1 MNHSKTFELISETPL
16 PEYNSTGYYYK
27 HKRTGCQV
35 FHVKNADPE
44 NLFAFIFQTP
54 SENNCGTAH
63 IMEHSVLAGSQH
75 FPVKDPFLQLL
86 KGSVYTFLNAMT
98 YPDRTVYPASTVV
111 VKDYFNLMKVYGDAV
126 FFPLLRKE
134 TFMQE
139 GIRLEKH
146 PDGQLEWQG
155 IVYNEM
161 KGSYS
166 DPAAILDEYSR
177 RTLFPDTAYKYDSGG
192 VPDAITELT
201 YQQFLAFHKKYYS
214 PSNCRIFL
222 YGNIDTEK
230 QLEFLEQEFLHRF
243 DCNTGESPCVPLQKK
258 YDQPF
263 RFDTTC
269 PASEEA
275 NGGSASLSWLCGE
288 TVDVD
293 YNIKAR
299 LLSDI
304 LLDNPSSL
312 LYRRIVESDIAEDV
326 SSVTGVYTGI
336 RQAVFSVGVRGI
348 EKERLGEF
356 ETFIEEQLKDI
367 ASKPIDCALV
377 EAALSKADFRRKEL
391 KVRFGMVLLSRI
403 MPGWLYSGS
412 PTATLCT
419 EAAFGRLKAAYQA
432 DNWLFNKFIETEL
445 IANRHH
451 SLVSVFPGP
460 LAPGKEPA
468 PTKALESDIA
478 LFEAYKQST
487 DTTEELKK
495 IPVLHKADIPYDIEK
510 PTFVKSALG
519 SDTIYKNQL
528 FTGGIV
534 YTDLFFD
541 ASALSDEQLI
551 YIPLL
556 NGLLEEVG
564 LPGMPYYEVTSRMD
578 TLAGSWFIT
587 TFCESCLEAPVLK
600 RLMIHFAALEEKTY
614 DAAQFILQIAQQG
627 QVTDLERL
635 KNVII
640 SMRNDMKEE
649 FLDNGN
655 NIAMM
660 AATGKLSESSNLT
673 DLWSGL
679 PQLKFLES
687 LDTDNDDQMK
697 QVASFLLE
705 LQKYIFS
712 QGRIISIAA
721 SSGWDMD
728 KYVAYLETQLKLAH
742 SAIVPAAKPFAP
754 QKGQDCYAVNAMV
767 NYNAMAFGVEKKV
780 EKLNMVAE
788 AALSHIL
795 TTGRLWETVRM
806 EGGAYGVSAMSDF
819 IDSLFIFTSYRD
831 PALEKTFKN
840 FILSLDFIAEQGIS
854 DTVLE
859 QAVITMVGRDL
870 RPKTPGAKALEE
882 CIWDIKGLT
891 RDLKKKRREILLKLT
906 VYDIIKAAAALKAA
920 SEGSVLVSI
929 AGRQSIEKE
938 KTFLEQKGFRVTDI
952 SI

>member
-1 MNHSKTFELISETPL
+1 MNISDIFSLISTTDL
-16 PEYNSTGYYYK
+16 PEYNSTGFFYK
-27 HKRTGCQV
+27 HKRTGCQI
-35 FHVKNADPE
+35 FHVKNSDPE

-63 IMEHSVLAGSQH
+63 IMEHSVLAGSEH

-111 VKDYFNLMKVYGDAV
+111 EKDYFNLMKVYGDSV

-139 GIRLEKH
+139 GIRLEKN
-146 PDGQLEWQG
+146 PDGKLEWQG

-166 DPAAILDEYSR
+166 DQAAILDEYSR
-177 RTLFPDTAYKYDSGG
+177 RTLFPDTAYRYDSGG

-201 YQQFLAFHKKYYS
+201 YEQFLAFHKKYYS

-230 QLEFLEQEFLHRF
+230 QLEFIEKEFLYRF
-243 DCNTGESPCVPLQKK
+243 DSDTGQSPCVPLQKK
-258 YDQPF
+258 YDKPF
-263 RFDTTC
+263 KFDTTC
-269 PASEEA
+269 PASEDA
-275 NGGSASLSWLCGE
+275 DGGSASLSWLCRE

-299 LLSDI
+299 ILSDI

-326 SSVTGVYTGI
+326 ASVTGVYSGI
-336 RQAVFSVGVRGI
+336 RQTVFCVGVRGI
-348 EKERLGEF
+348 EKERVGEF

-367 ASKPIDCALV
+367 AAGPIDSALV

-391 KVRFGMVLLSRI
+391 KVRFDMVLLGRI
-403 MPGWLYSGS
+403 MPGWLYAGS

-432 DNWLFNKFIETEL
+432 DSTLFNKFIESEL
-445 IANRHH
+445 IANRHQ

-460 LAPGKEPA
+460 EPQERLPGGEA
-468 PTKALESDIA
+468 SDA
-478 LFEAYKQST
+478 DSTLFEEYKKSS
-487 DTTEELKK
+487 DNPEELKK
-495 IPVLHKADIPYDIEK
+495 IPVLHKADIPYDIEN

-519 SDTIYKNQL
+519 SDIIYKNHL

-541 ASALSDEQLI
+541 ASALGDGQLI
-551 YIPLL
+551 YMPLL

-564 LPGMPYYEVTSRMD
+564 LPGMPYYDVTSRMD

-587 TFCESCLEAPVLK
+587 TFCEPCLDAPVLK
-600 RLMIHFAALEEKTY
+600 RLMIHFASLEEKTY
-614 DAAQFILQIAQQG
+614 DAAKFMMQMAQQG

-635 KNVII
+635 SNVII
-640 SMRNDMKEE
+640 SLRNDLKEE
-649 FLDNGN
+649 IFDNGN

-660 AATGKLSESSNLT
+660 AATGKLSESSHMT
-673 DLWSGL
+673 DIWSGL
-679 PQLKFLES
+679 PQLKFLEG
-687 LDTDNDDQMK
+687 LDTDDEKQMK
-697 QVASFLLE
+697 QVAEILSN
-705 LQKYIFS
+705 LQKFIFS
-712 QGRIISIAA
+712 QSRIISVAA
-721 SSGWDMD
+721 SSDWDID
-728 KYVAYLETQLKLAH
+728 GYVSYLETLFN
-742 SAIVPAAKPFAP
+742 SVSSGIVPSAKPFVSEPGLECFSTSAL
-754 QKGQDCYAVNAMV
+754 V
-767 NYNAMAFGVEKKV
+767 NYNAMAFRVQEKQ
-780 EKLNMVAE
+780 ENLDMVAE
-788 AALSHIL
+788 AVLSHIL

-819 IDSLFIFTSYRD
+819 IDRLFIFTSYRD
-831 PALEKTFKN
+831 PSLEKTFKN
-840 FILSLDFIAEQGIS
+840 FIKSLDYAAEHGIPES
-854 DTVLE
+854 ALE
-859 QAVITMVGRDL
+859 QAVITLVGRDL
-870 RPKTPGAKALEE
+870 RPKTPGARALEE
-882 CIWDIKGLT
+882 CIRDIKGLT
-891 RDLKKKRREILLKLT
+891 SELKKKRRKILLNLT
-906 VYDIIKAAAALKAA
+906 VHDIIKSAA
-920 SEGSVLVSI
+920 SLRTVSDSAVLVSI
-929 AGRQSIEKE
+929 AGRQVVEKE
-938 KTFLEQKGFRVTDI
+938 KRFLGKKGFRITDI

>member
-1 MNHSKTFELISETPL
+1 MSISDTFNLISTTDL
-16 PEYNSTGYYYK
+16 PEYNSTSYFYR

-35 FHVKNADPE
+35 FHVKNSDPE

-54 SENNCGTAH
+54 ASDNCGTAH
-63 IMEHSVLAGSQH
+63 IMEHSVLAGSEH

-111 VKDYFNLMKVYGDAV
+111 EKDYFNLMKVYGDAV

-139 GIRLEKH
+139 GIRLEKN
-146 PDGQLEWQG
+146 PEGKLEWQG

-192 VPDAITELT
+192 VPDAIPDLT
-201 YQQFLAFHKKYYS
+201 YEQFRAFHKKYYS

-230 QLEFLEQEFLHRF
+230 QLEFLEKEFLYRF
-243 DCNTGESPCVPLQKK
+243 DSDTGAANCVPLQKK
-258 YDQPF
+258 YDKPF

-269 PASEEA
+269 PASEETED
-275 NGGSASLSWLCGE
+275 GSASLSWLCRE

-293 YNIKAR
+293 YAIKAR
-299 LLSDI
+299 ILSDI

-312 LYRRIVESDIAEDV
+312 LYRRIVESDIADDV
-326 SSVTGVYTGI
+326 SSVTGVYCGI
-336 RQAVFSVGVRGI
+336 RQAVFTVGVRGI
-348 EKERLGEF
+348 EKERVGEF

-367 ASKPIDCALV
+367 ASKPIDSALV
-377 EAALSKADFRRKEL
+377 EAALSKADFRMKEL
-391 KVRFGMVLLSRI
+391 KVRFGMVLLGRI

-419 EAAFGRLKAAYQA
+419 EEALGRLKAAYQA
-432 DNWLFNKFIETEL
+432 DSLLFNKFIESEL
-445 IANRHH
+445 IANRHQ
-451 SLVSVFPGP
+451 SLVSVFPGS
-460 LAPGKEPA
+460 EPQERLPA
-468 PTKALESDIA
+468 GRVGLDKDIA
-478 LFEAYKQST
+478 LFEAYKKST
-487 DTTEELKK
+487 DSPDDLKK
-495 IPVLHKADIPYDIEK
+495 IPVLHKTDIPYDIEN
-510 PTFVKSALG
+510 PTFVKTKQG
-519 SDTIYKNQL
+519 SDIIYKNHL
-528 FTGGIV
+528 FTSGIV

-541 ASALSDEQLI
+541 ASALGDDQLI

-564 LPGMPYYEVTSRMD
+564 LPGMPYYDVTSRMD

-587 TFCESCLEAPVLK
+587 TFCEPCLDALVLK
-600 RLMIHFAALEEKTY
+600 RLMIHFASLEEKTY
-614 DAAQFILQIAQQG
+614 EAAKFIMQVARQG

-640 SMRNDMKEE
+640 SMRNDFKEE
-649 FLDNGN
+649 FFDNGN

-660 AATGKLSESSNLT
+660 SATGKLSESSHLT

-679 PQLKFLES
+679 PQFKFLES
-687 LDTDNDDQMK
+687 LDTDDETQMQ
-697 QVASFLLE
+697 QVAEMLSD

-712 QGRIISIAA
+712 QSRIISIAA
-721 SSGWDMD
+721 SEGYDID
-728 KYVAYLETQLKLAH
+728 RYVSYLETLLTSVP
-742 SAIVPAAKPFAP
+742 SAVVPSAKPFVP
-754 QKGQDCYAVNAMV
+754 ELKSDCYTTSAMV
-767 NYNAMAFGVEKKV
+767 NYNSMAFRVQEKAK
-780 EKLNMVAE
+780 NMDMVAE
-788 AALSHIL
+788 AILSHVL

-806 EGGAYGVSAMSDF
+806 AGGAYGVAAMSDF
-819 IDSLFIFTSYRD
+819 IDHLFLFTSYRD
-831 PALEKTFKN
+831 PSLEKTFKA
-840 FILSLDFIAEQGIS
+840 FIQSLEYTAEHGIPENIL
-854 DTVLE
+854 D
-859 QAVITMVGRDL
+859 QAIITMVGRDL
-870 RPKTPGAKALEE
+870 KPKTPGAKALEE
-882 CIWDIKGLT
+882 SVRDMKGLT
-891 RDLKKKRREILLKLT
+891 WELKKKRREILQKLT
-906 VYDIIKAAAALKAA
+906 VRDIMESAAALRSASEKAA
-920 SEGSVLVSI
+920 LVTI
-929 AGRQSIEKE
+929 AGRQAVKKE
-938 KTFLEQKGFRVTDI
+938 KSFIKEKGFKITDL